1 MLDWRIPIK
10 TAVEMM
16 KEAGIVECHIEK
28 NCLYKISEPILKEIR
43 FVPFE
48 MSNEISLLPEEI
60 YNNFRANYS
69 IDESVVI
76 YSSGTTGKSKG
87 IILSHYAM
95 NINADAIIN
104 SCE

>member
-1 MLDWRIPIK
+1 
-10 TAVEMM
+10 M
-16 KEAGIVECHIEK
+16 KK

-104 SCE
+104 YMN